1 MKKYRVFLAA
11 AALAVLLAACGGS
24 SEPAAE
30 EQSQAV
36 QEDPEEETKARDA
49 DPEAEEES
57 EAAEASKPAEAGTE
71 TAEPAKDPEAAAD
84 PAVLE
89 TIAEGTETE
98 TVYAT
103 SRVNIRTAP
112 STEAEIYGTLGVRQT
127 AERVE
132 DDGTWS
138 KIALDGH
145 AYYVASEYLE
155 VKPARSAD
163 GSAGEANGCLV
174 VIDAGHQQ
182 KGNSE
187 KEPIGPGASE
197 TKAKVAGGTSGAAS
211 GLKEYELT
219 LQVAQK
225 LEEIL
230 KERGYEVLMV
240 RTSNDVNISN
250 AERAAVANDAG
261 ADAFIRIHANGS
273 EDSSV
278 NGAMTI
284 CQTPSN
290 PYNGGLYSQSRLLS
304 DCVLD
309 AFVEKTGAKKQYVWE
324 TDTMS
329 GINWASVPTTIIEM
343 GYMTNQTEDLNMA
356 SGDYQYL
363 MAEGMA
369 EGIARFLETE

>member
-1 MKKYRVFLAA
+1 MKWMILWA
-11 AALAVLLAACGGS
+11 AVLSMTLSHFG
-24 SEPAAE
+24 
-30 EQSQAV
+30 
-36 QEDPEEETKARDA
+36 
-49 DPEAEEES
+49 
-57 EAAEASKPAEAGTE
+57 EASDAAKKDAAG
-71 TAEPAKDPEAAAD
+71 DF
-84 PAVLE
+84 
-89 TIAEGTETE
+89 G
-98 TVYAT
+98 
-103 SRVNIRTAP
+103 
-112 STEAEIYGTLGVRQT
+112 
-127 AERVE
+127 
-132 DDGTWS
+132 
-138 KIALDGH
+138 
-145 AYYVASEYLE
+145 
-155 VKPARSAD
+155 
-163 GSAGEANGCLV
+163 GCLV

-197 TKAKVAGGTSGAAS
+197 TKAKVAGGTSGSAS

-225 LEEIL
+225 LEAIL
-230 KERGYEVLMV
+230 TERGFEVLMV

-290 PYNGGLYSQSRLLS
+290 PYNGALYSQSRALS

-309 AFVEKTGAKKQYVWE
+309 AFVEKTGAKKQWVWE

-343 GYMTNQTEDLNMA
+343 GYMTNPTEDLNMA
-356 SGDYQYL
+356 SEDYQYL

-369 EGIARFLETE
+369 DGIEKYLETE